1 MRKTMLNAR
10 VNVIFY
16 FLTLILSFFSRKI
29 FLDMLGADFIGL
41 TSTLQNILCYIN
53 IAELGI
59 STAIG
64 YLLYKPIFDSDKQ
77 TINEIISVLGY
88 IYSWLGKLILALGIA
103 VSLFFPL
110 IFPNTVFELPLIY
123 FAFFSFLTSSLI
135 GYFCNYK
142 QTLLGADQRNY
153 EVIIYYKG
161 GDILKTIIQISL
173 AYYTQ
178 SYYLWVFIEL
188 LFGILYS
195 IILNWRIAKI
205 YPWLQSEI
213 KEGRRLLQKY
223 PAVISQTK
231 KLFVHRI
238 SATVQYWTV
247 PILIYSFASLQ
258 MVAYYGNYT
267 IITDK
272 LSQFVNG
279 FFESPSAGVGNLIA
293 EGNKN
298 KIMGIFW
305 ELLSLRYFTGATIG
319 FAIYRTIEPFI
330 TLWLGEQYL
339 LGNVILILIILNIII
354 GYTRGGIMQFVNG
367 YGLFYDI
374 WAAIAEIIIN
384 LSVAIGLGS
393 IYGLPGVLMGGITSQ
408 LLIVNIWKPIF
419 LYTKGFK
426 EPVISYWLNLAK
438 ILVVLIIPAFVVAMA
453 IDHLLPL
460 TTTSYP
466 EWALYAFVN
475 TAAYAILAF
484 SLLYT
489 FSKGFRALVQ
499 RLLSKFQHK

>member
-1 MRKTMLNAR
+1 MKGASRMRKTMLNAR

-110 IFPNTVFELPLIY
+110 IFP
-123 FAFFSFLTSSLI
+123 
-135 GYFCNYK
+135 K